1 LSTITIVVIFY
12 EIGIRTGLSDFLP
25 GDRSQRRNPVS
36 VRNRVSKVN
45 TLTPWVS
52 RIELSQKWQ

>member
-1 LSTITIVVIFY
+1 MVLVIFY
-12 EIGIRTGLSDFLP
+12 EIGIITGLSDFLP

-36 VRNRVSKVN
+36 VINRVSKVN

-52 RIELSQKWQ
+52 RIELSQKWQNREQ